1 MRSKSKSANGAGSIS
16 KRSDGRW
23 QGRYTIGFDAETGK
37 QKRKSVYGQTKGEVR
52 EKLSAIIADIDSGT
66 YIEPCK
72 MPLSEWLEI
81 WMAEYTFDKKWSTM
95 KQYKAQVHTHIS
107 PALGKYKLAEL
118 TPHMIQAF
126 CNSLFRGSQAQK
138 PLSAKSIKNV
148 HGVLRKALAIAVN
161 LGYLRENPAANITLP
176 RIEKKEIVP
185 LTDEQVRQML
195 QIAEDDCFGNLL
207 RVMVFTGLRL
217 AEAIGLTWDCV
228 DFDKHRLRVYRQL
241 QKRPK
246 ADGGFVFTPLKND
259 KGRVMAIPAFV
270 EQLLQHVKRQQI
282 TERLRAGVEW
292 QGWQTTAEMD
302 SYFIFTDTLG
312 LHLHPQT
319 TYSHFKKIATQIGAP
334 KARVHD
340 LRHTYAVLA
349 LQNGDD
355 VKTVQNNMG
364 HATAAFTLD
373 VYGHVSEKMKDAS
386 ADRMQKYIE
395 NL

>member
-1 MRSKSKSANGAGSIS
+1 MRSKSKSANGAGSII

-23 QGRYTIGFDAETGK
+23 EGKYTIGFDAVTGK
-37 QKRKSVYGQTKGEVR
+37 QKRKSIYGRTKGEVR
-52 EKLSAIIADIDSGT
+52 EKLSAIIADIDDGT

-72 MPLSEWLEI
+72 MPLSEWLDI
-81 WMAEYTFDKKWSTM
+81 WLAEYTFDKKWSTM
-95 KQYKAQVHTHIS
+95 KQYRAQVNTHIR
-107 PALGKYKLAEL
+107 PALGKYTLAQL
-118 TPHMIQAF
+118 KPHMIQAF
-126 CNSLFRGSQAQK
+126 CNSLYRGTPDQK
-138 PLSAKSIKNV
+138 PLSAKSIKNI

-176 RIEKKEIVP
+176 RIEKKEIIP
-185 LTDEQVRQML
+185 LTDAQVREML
-195 QIAEDDCFGNLL
+195 QLAEDDCFGNLL

-217 AEAIGLTWDCV
+217 AEAIGLTWDCI
-228 DFDKHRLRVYRQL
+228 DFEKHRLRVYRQL
-241 QKRPK
+241 QKRPL
-246 ADGGFVFTPLKND
+246 ADGGFVFAALKND
-259 KGRVMAIPAFV
+259 KGRVMAIPPFV

-282 TERLRAGVEW
+282 TERMRAGTDW
-292 QGWQTTAEMD
+292 QGWQSASEMET
-302 SYFIFTDTLG
+302 YFIFTDTLG

-319 TYSHFKKIATQIGAP
+319 TYNHFKKIATQIGAP
-334 KARVHD
+334 NARVHD

-386 ADRMQKYIE
+386 ADRMQRYIE